1 MNERLL
7 LIVVCLL
14 LGTASR
20 AGGAPLVQY
29 SQNGVNYIPFSVITG
44 REKARNYYDYRNNMG
59 HPDFGLVA
67 GATTA
72 ALYYD
77 SKRDALSLIVISGGG
92 TDNGQVSYGFKNLPL
107 PTYLTLAD
115 ERNELSYKKGTA
127 TATGLFNWRKAADGV
142 VFSGLEDID
151 FNIRVA
157 LKPFEGVT
165 SFRLAAAN
173 GTFIPLDLNRPLYL
187 ATQSVGGGVIPPTI
201 PPDGGNSG
209 TGSTP
214 PPVPEPSGTVLLG
227 AALLGLLKRRP
238 PR

>member
-1 MNERLL
+1 MSRQLQ
-7 LIVVCLL
+7 IFVVCMV
-14 LGTASR
+14 
-20 AGGAPLVQY
+20 AGAFGHAHGAPLVEY

-44 REKARNYYDYRNNMG
+44 REKAKHYYDYRNNMG

-77 SKRDALSLIVISGGG
+77 TKRDALSLIVISGGG
-92 TDNGQVSYGFKNLPL
+92 TDVGKISYGFKNLPL
-107 PTYLTLAD
+107 STYLTLAD
-115 ERNELSYKKGTA
+115 ERSEFSYKKGTP

-209 TGSTP
+209 TGSNP
-214 PPVPEPSGTVLLG
+214 PPVPEPSATVLLG
-227 AALLGLLKRRP
+227 AALLGLLKRRR